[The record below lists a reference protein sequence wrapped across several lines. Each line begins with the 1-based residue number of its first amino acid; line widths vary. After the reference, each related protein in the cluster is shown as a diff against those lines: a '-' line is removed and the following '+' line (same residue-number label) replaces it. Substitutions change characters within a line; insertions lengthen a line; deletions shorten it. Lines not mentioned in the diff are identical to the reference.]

1 MPLDP
6 MGFSKLDPT
15 DTEWRPLPEALGGPT
30 LNKATPHAPHALY
43 DYTELL
49 RGVGLRP
56 TRQRL
61 VLSFILFSKGN
72 RHLTAEMLY
81 AEAVAAK
88 FPVSLATVYNNLH
101 QFTQAGLVRQISVDG
116 SKAHFDTNPTEH
128 HHFFLTGEHA
138 LVDIP
143 AGDVV
148 LGALPTPPEGFEI
161 ARVDVLV
168 RLRRKRASA
177 K

>member
-6 MGFSKLDPT
+6 MGFSSPDLT
-15 DTEWRPLPEALGGPT
+15 DTEWRPLPEAWGGPT
-30 LNKATPHAPHALY
+30 LNKATPDAWH
-43 DYTELL
+43 DYLALL
-49 RGVGLRP
+49 RSVGLRP

-88 FPVSLATVYNNLH
+88 VPVSLATVYNNLH

-116 SKAHFDTNPTEH
+116 SKAYFDTNPTEH
-128 HHFFLTGEHA
+128 HHFFLTSEHA
-138 LVDIP
+138 LIDIP
-143 AGDVV
+143 AADVV
-148 LGALPTPPEGFEI
+148 LRALPTPPEGFEI
-161 ARVDVLV
+161 ARVDVVV